1 METKSVR
8 KSVKIAVFSLLS
20 ASLLSSH
27 ALASSYGLSSRT
39 DTQVRQSS
47 SSNFDVL
54 VPAKAK
60 NGISYNVFSKF
71 ELSGKPLT
79 LVNTD
84 DTSGGVR
91 GTGKADLIVIE
102 SNNISLKDQFTIL
115 GSPADIL
122 FITRSSSG
130 KLSCEQCSF
139 DNVGRVTMAAATPS
153 YASNAKTINSVGDLT
168 TVGGGKVTV
177 KGLVSPG
184 LLSLELIAENIDTSG
199 TIDTNLR
206 AENHPESGMIIVDRG
221 SKVVGAGG
229 INMFTG
235 RLKVSYANLAIES
248 ETLSTAWSTIKG
260 KFRAATIAVASPNN
274 IEVDADMSTM
284 SDALSTSQHR
294 GKLYAPTEGI
304 FVQSLGKYKNPS
316 HQNIHISANAKL
328 STDNHLSLKSLSTVR
343 ILKQGNKQAKVIGG
357 DMTLIARNDVH
368 QQGYVAADEVKVSA
382 NQFINNGVVESANIE
397 VETEKSI
404 YNSFGGK
411 VLGKNVTLYSKSGSV
426 INGSLVDKVVYLD
439 DVLTIG
445 GEGYEVKK
453 QFGIWHALQEKIKE
467 DKNTKTRI
475 ANANSASTVSASI
488 LADNLTIQARTIEN
502 INPYRL
508 KKSNSVNWDAGIR
521 VNGIKAN
528 QVAIEAERSLKLKAS
543 AYVLNSSAIMGLNG
557 GGEFLVNSP
566 IFSNERYEIS
576 FESYPYRVV
585 EYSQDDSKK
594 NEIGHYKSGTE
605 TKILTY
611 SPPGRVFSF
620 GDFQFSRGGTS
631 DPKKVQS
638 SKLFNEVSY
647 FQAFKDARFFNST
660 IKSIGLEIG
669 TDTENT
675 DFECMTSCLNYRR
688 CNREYVTTRTEAETL
703 LSFEGNVFGVNGEVA
718 TESDL
723 IIDNINSLET
733 DQQFIISNIVNNF
746 ISKNRSD
753 LFEYYNVYNWLTDWS
768 SKWSTFTYEFRLSNV
783 EVVSD
788 VVKGEVWLYTGF
800 KSKPSNWRR
809 GQPWSE
815 DYEDLT
821 KLEYTQPY
829 KFSVNWK
836 EIYDEEQGEKE
847 FGSTGYTLTQIE
859 EAAKTYLQVT
869 SFIKASTNNRYG
881 KLLYSYIDLDSVEV
895 FKELDS
901 DTITIK
907 YVQRDKF
914 LVTYYKGFEY
924 EEKQYLTK
932 KVNLAQLI
940 KYLPVDY
947 LGSNLTATVNGSNLR
962 AAISNY
968 LRTIPTTVDYPKN
981 PYRGMGWDVK
991 KFDRTTYR
999 SHKVIGN
1006 NVEIEYTRI
1015 VRTYGCIS
1023 YAGCGWANRAI
1034 YEKTKLTKSQLS
1046 HYL

>member
-8 KSVKIAVFSLLS
+8 KSAKIAVFSLVS

-27 ALASSYGLSSRT
+27 VLASSYGLSSRT

-102 SNNISLKDQFTIL
+102 SNNISLKEQFTIL

-122 FITRSSSG
+122 FITRSVSG

-139 DNVGRVTMAAATPS
+139 DNVGRVTMASATPS

-184 LLSLELIAENIDTSG
+184 LQSLELIAENIDTSG

-229 INMFTG
+229 INLFTG
-235 RLKVSYANLAIES
+235 RLKVSYANLAIKS
-248 ETLSTAWSTIKG
+248 ATLSTAWSTIKG

-274 IEVDADMSTM
+274 IAVDADMSTM

-328 STDNHLSLKSLSTVR
+328 STDNHLSLKSLSTIR

-382 NQFINNGVVESANIE
+382 NQFINNGVVESANID

-411 VLGKNVTLYSKSGSV
+411 VLGKNVTLYSKSGAV
-426 INGSLVDKVVYLD
+426 INGSRTDKAVYLD
-439 DVLTIG
+439 EALTIG

-453 QFGIWHALQEKIKE
+453 QFGIWQALKDHSAIKS
-467 DKNTKTRI
+467 
-475 ANANSASTVSASI
+475 ANSASNLSASI
-488 LADNLTIQARTIEN
+488 LADNLDIQAKRIEN
-502 INPYRL
+502 INPYHL
-508 KKSNSVNWDAGIR
+508 EKSNSVNWDAGIR

-543 AYVLNSSAIMGLNG
+543 GYVLNSSAIMGLNG

-675 DFECMTSCLNYRR
+675 DFEGMTSCLNYRR

-723 IIDNINSLET
+723 IIDNINSLEI
-733 DQQFIISNIVNNF
+733 DKKNIILNIVNNY
-746 ISKNRSD
+746 ISINKAKIDEHPNNILVRYLNSM
-753 LFEYYNVYNWLTDWS
+753 Y
-768 SKWSTFTYEFRLSNV
+768 STFTYEYRLSNV

-788 VVKGEVWLYTGF
+788 VVKGEVLVYVAYT
-800 KSKPSNWRR
+800 SKPSNWPK
-809 GQPWSE
+809 GQPWSD
-815 DYEDLT
+815 DYKDFT
-821 KLEYTQPY
+821 KWQYSKPY
-829 KFSVNWK
+829 KFEVNWK
-836 EIYDEEQGEKE
+836 EKYDEEQGEKE

-907 YVQRDKF
+907 YLQRDKF
-914 LVTYYKGFEY
+914 LVTYYKRLEY

-947 LGSNLTATVNGSNLR
+947 LGSNLTATVNDSNLR

>member
-1 METKSVR
+1 
-8 KSVKIAVFSLLS
+8 
-20 ASLLSSH
+20 
-27 ALASSYGLSSRT
+27 
-39 DTQVRQSS
+39 
-47 SSNFDVL
+47 SNFDVL
-54 VPAKAK
+54 VPAKAQ

-102 SNNISLKDQFTIL
+102 SNNISLKEQFTIL

-122 FITRSSSG
+122 FITRSVSG

-139 DNVGRVTMAAATPS
+139 DNVGRVTMASATPS

-184 LLSLELIAENIDTSG
+184 LQSLELIAENIDTSG

-229 INMFTG
+229 INLFTG
-235 RLKVSYANLAIES
+235 RLKVSYANLAIKS
-248 ETLSTAWSTIKG
+248 ATLSTAWSTIKG

-274 IEVDADMSTM
+274 IAVDADMSTM

-328 STDNHLSLKSLSTVR
+328 STDNHLSLKSLSTIR

-382 NQFINNGVVESANIE
+382 NQFINNGVVESANID

-411 VLGKNVTLYSKSGSV
+411 VLGKNVTLYSKSGAV
-426 INGSLVDKVVYLD
+426 INGSRTDKAVYLD
-439 DVLTIG
+439 EALTIG

-453 QFGIWHALQEKIKE
+453 QFGIWQALKDHSAIKS
-467 DKNTKTRI
+467 
-475 ANANSASTVSASI
+475 ANSASNLSASI
-488 LADNLTIQARTIEN
+488 LADNLDIQAKRIEN
-502 INPYRL
+502 INPYHL
-508 KKSNSVNWDAGIR
+508 EKSNSVNWDAGIR

-675 DFECMTSCLNYRR
+675 DFEGMTSCLNYRR

-733 DQQFIISNIVNNF
+733 DKKNIILNIVNNY
-746 ISKNRSD
+746 ISINKAKIDEHPNNILVRYLNSM
-753 LFEYYNVYNWLTDWS
+753 Y
-768 SKWSTFTYEFRLSNV
+768 STFTYEYRLSNV

-788 VVKGEVWLYTGF
+788 VVKGEVLVYVAYT
-800 KSKPSNWRR
+800 SKPSNWPK
-809 GQPWSE
+809 GHPWSD
-815 DYEDLT
+815 DYKDFT
-821 KLEYTQPY
+821 KWQYSKPY
-829 KFSVNWK
+829 KFEVNWK
-836 EIYDEEQGEKE
+836 EKYDEEQGEKE

-907 YVQRDKF
+907 YLQRDKF
-914 LVTYYKGFEY
+914 LVTYYKRLEY

-947 LGSNLTATVNGSNLR
+947 LGSNLTATVNDSNLR